1 MDGAAPQGSS
11 WAAKLALGFT
21 RQDARTVLARRA
33 HVGPLVV
40 QKPFHPEPDGT
51 CHVVLLHPPGGVV
64 GGDTLA
70 LEVDAD
76 SQAQALLTTPAAT
89 KLYRSDGRRALL
101 RQHLR
106 AARDAR
112 LEWLPHETIAFE
124 GAAADVET
132 RVDLAAGASFIGGE
146 LLCLGRP
153 AANERFTRGDVRQ
166 TLSVWREGEPLF
178 VERARYTSETPVLD
192 APWGLGGAPVVGV
205 LVAAAHAPNG
215 VARDIEGAVGPL
227 VGRFAASELRDIV
240 VARYVGGDVE
250 EALGAFRAA
259 WQVLRQACFGVDAVA
274 PRIWRT

>member
-1 MDGAAPQGSS
+1 MDGATTQGSS
-11 WAAKLALGFT
+11 WAARLQLGFA
-21 RQDARTVLARRA
+21 RQGTRTVLERRA

-64 GGDTLA
+64 GGDSLGV
-70 LEVDAD
+70 EVDAAAH
-76 SQAQALLTTPAAT
+76 AQALLTTPAAT
-89 KLYRSDGRRALL
+89 KLYRSDGRRARL

-106 AARDAR
+106 GARDAR

-124 GAAADVET
+124 GTAADVET
-132 RVDLAAGASFIGGE
+132 RVDLEVGASFIGWE

-153 AANERFTRGDVRQ
+153 AANERFERGDVRQ
-166 TLSVWREGEPLF
+166 ELSVWREGVPLF

-205 LVAAAHAPNG
+205 LVAVAGPATG
-215 VARDIEGAVGPL
+215 VARDIEAAAGSKA
-227 VGRFAASELRDIV
+227 GRFAASELRDVV

-259 WQVLRQACFGVDAVA
+259 WQVLRKACFGVDAVE